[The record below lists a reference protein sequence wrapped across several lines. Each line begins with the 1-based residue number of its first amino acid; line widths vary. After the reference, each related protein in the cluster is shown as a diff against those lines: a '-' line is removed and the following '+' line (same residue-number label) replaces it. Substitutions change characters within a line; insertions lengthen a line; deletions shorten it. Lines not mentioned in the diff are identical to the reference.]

1 MLLYSV
7 LLIGSQESV
16 RYPLTVAT
24 VTQYKVEEKSDSL
37 VASGDKYFDL
47 QPI

>member
-7 LLIGSQESV
+7 LLMRSQESV
-16 RYPLTVAT
+16 HDPLTAAT
-24 VTQYKVEEKSDSL
+24 LIQYKGVEKSDSL
-37 VASGDKYFDL
+37 VASGEKYFDL